1 MTLEC
6 KSSYAGN
13 SDMLQSG
20 HKMLPLSE
28 QVKVLE
34 LIRKEKNCM
43 LSLLRCTVRMN
54 LQSMKK
60 EKEIFASFGVTPRA
74 VKVMATVCDKCLV
87 KMERYYICGW
97 KK

>member
-28 QVKVLE
+28 EGKILE

-43 LSLLRCTVRMN
+43 LSLLRSTVRMN
-54 LQSMKK
+54 VLSMKK
-60 EKEIFASFGVTPRA
+60 EKEIFASFAVTPQA
-74 VKVMATVCDKCLV
+74 VKVRATVCDKCLV
-87 KMERYYICGW
+87 
-97 KK
+97 